1 MRRAEPKAGQGG
13 VVLVMVVIAI
23 AVLSAVVVDFMYSTR
38 VSYEIAAN
46 GARDVRARHM
56 AKSGVT
62 VVRSV
67 MRSAAL
73 ENVSAG
79 VGAVYRIESRNG
91 EEGWELS
98 IPSIALGDGAMSV
111 AIRDERSK
119 VNLNALV
126 DQKSNRVD
134 FQVRTQ
140 LLELF
145 RLLGIEE
152 GKSELFVS
160 SLVNWLD
167 REMNNLENDQDSEGA
182 RAAHYA
188 GLEAPY
194 RIKDGTL
201 DTIEEIRMI
210 HGMDEDFFL
219 RVRDYLTV
227 HPGDKK
233 VSFSTA
239 SRQVVMATIRASR
252 VSVRERE
259 KSPGEIR
266 DGVVERMA
274 DAVIERRKEDRVV
287 SLAEA
292 RKILGEEDSG
302 SNVSSGLAGTVLET
316 GESDI
321 FSVRSVGVVGEANP
335 VARSVEAVLGREKD
349 GSSVSVVSWK
359 ER

>member
-1 MRRAEPKAGQGG
+1 MEHEEPKAGQRG

-56 AKSGVT
+56 AKSGVA

-73 ENVSAG
+73 ENISESAG
-79 VGAVYRIESRNG
+79 GVYRIESRNG

-98 IPSIALGDGAMSV
+98 IPSISVGDGAMSV
-111 AIRDERSK
+111 AIRDERGK

-140 LLELF
+140 ILELF
-145 RLLGIEE
+145 RLLGVEE

-182 RAAHYA
+182 RTGHYSR
-188 GLEAPY
+188 LESPY
-194 RIKDGTL
+194 DIKDGTL

-239 SRQVVMATIRASR
+239 SRQVMMATLKASR
-252 VSVRERE
+252 VSVRER
-259 KSPGEIR
+259 KNNPGEIK

-274 DAVIERRKEDRVV
+274 DAVVERRKKDRIV
-287 SLAEA
+287 SLEEA
-292 RKILGEEDSG
+292 RKIVGEEDSG
-302 SNVSSGLAGTVLET
+302 SNLSSGLAGTVLET
-316 GESDI
+316 GESDF

-335 VARSVEAVLGREKD
+335 VARRVEAVLGREKE
-349 GSSVSVVSWK
+349 GSSVAVVSWK

>member
-1 MRRAEPKAGQGG
+1 MERAEPKAGQGG

-56 AKSGVT
+56 AKSGVA

-67 MRSAAL
+67 MRSAVL
-73 ENVSAG
+73 ENISES

-98 IPSIALGDGAMSV
+98 IPSIAVGDGAISV
-111 AIRDERSK
+111 AIRDERSR

-145 RLLGIEE
+145 RFLGVEE

-167 REMNNLENDQDSEGA
+167 REMSNLENDQDSEGT
-182 RAAHYA
+182 RAGHYSR
-188 GLEAPY
+188 LEAPY
-194 RIKDGTL
+194 DIKDGTL
-201 DTIEEIRMI
+201 DTLEEIRMI

-239 SRQVVMATIRASR
+239 SRQVIMATLKASR
-252 VSVRERE
+252 VSVRER
-259 KSPGEIR
+259 KNSPGEIK
-266 DGVVERMA
+266 DGVVGRMA
-274 DAVIERRKEDRVV
+274 DAVVERRKKDRVV
-287 SLAEA
+287 SLEEA
-292 RKILGEEDSG
+292 RKIVGEEDSG
-302 SNVSSGLAGTVLET
+302 SNLSSGLAGTVLET

-335 VARSVEAVLGREKD
+335 VARRVEAVLGREKD
-349 GSSVSVVSWK
+349 GSSVAVVSWK